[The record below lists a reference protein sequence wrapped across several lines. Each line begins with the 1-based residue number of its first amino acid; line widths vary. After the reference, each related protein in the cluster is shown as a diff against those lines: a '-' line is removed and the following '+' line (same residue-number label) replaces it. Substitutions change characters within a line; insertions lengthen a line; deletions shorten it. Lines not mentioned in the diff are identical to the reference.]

1 MQEQIIGVLK
11 EAEVGREDR
20 WLGLRHGVWK

>member
-1 MQEQIIGVLK
+1 MKRTRFMQEQIIGVLK

-20 WLGLRHGVWK
+20 